1 MSVPSGALAFRAL
14 RDREALRAAL
24 RRAAGKLRDMQR
36 IAADLADVIDE
47 VESALDMSAWGG

>member
-1 MSVPSGALAFRAL
+1 VPSGALAFRAL